1 MNDRWSQIYK
11 VLLLLGD
18 FVALFLAF
26 VGAYLLRVRVA
37 HKPLAESVYATQYI
51 KIFLIILPIWLL
63 MFAFLGLY
71 RREVYESRL
80 RQAPRLVVGSG
91 IGMFMAIS
99 YQYFSLETVFPGHIV
114 PVYGAL
120 FALALLLVE
129 REILRWIR
137 LAAFRYPWGVGRI
150 MIIGNAE
157 TTKNLAHMLADTRRT
172 GYKVVAIVG
181 RKSSVPAGMG
191 HIRHFSSIPSALKEL
206 QNLRIDSVVQ
216 TEWYQQPELNSHI
229 VEAVQAKHIDYKFI
243 PTHNAFYTNSNTVE
257 LFHGLPTVNVH
268 PTPLIGWGRII
279 KRAFDFFASLIGIIL
294 LSWLYLLI
302 AITIKVTDPRGP
314 VIFSQKRITRHGRT
328 FKFYKFR
335 SMKHKYSGPTAIE
348 SFKKMKRP
356 DLIAEYEKYRK
367 VQNDPRV
374 TFIGK
379 ILRATS
385 LDELPQFFNV
395 LKGDI
400 SLVGPRAFLPE
411 ELVLYKASPLLLSV
425 RTGITG
431 LWQVSGRSHLTF
443 EQRLEL
449 ELYYV
454 QHWSF
459 LLDLRILMRTVWVV
473 LFNRGGAK

>member
-18 FVALFLAF
+18 FVALLVALIA
-26 VGAYLLRVRVA
+26 AYLLRVHIG
-37 HKPLAESVYATQYI
+37 HKPLAESVYALQYV
-51 KIFLIILPIWLL
+51 KVFLVILPIWLL

-71 RREVYESRL
+71 RREIYESRL
-80 RQAPRLVVGSG
+80 RQAPRLAVGSA
-91 IGMFMAIS
+91 IGMLLAIS
-99 YQYFSLETVFPGHIV
+99 YQYFSLETIFPGHSV
-114 PVYGAL
+114 PAYGAV
-120 FALALLLVE
+120 LAFGLLLFE
-129 REILRWIR
+129 REILRAIR
-137 LAAFRYPWGVGRI
+137 LAAFRYPWGVARI

-157 TTKNLAHMLADTRRT
+157 TTKNLAHMLADTKKT

-191 HIRHFSSIPSALKEL
+191 HITHFSSITNALKQL
-206 QNLRIDSVVQ
+206 DRLRIDNVVQ

-279 KRAFDFFASLIGIIL
+279 KRAFDFVISLLGLVL
-294 LSWLYLLI
+294 LSWLFVLI
-302 AITIKVTDPRGP
+302 AIAIKVTDPRGP
-314 VIFSQKRITRHGRT
+314 VIFSQKRITRHGKSFR
-328 FKFYKFR
+328 FYKFR
-335 SMKHKYSGPTAIE
+335 SMKHTYSGPSALT
-348 SFKKMKRP
+348 SFKKMNRP
-356 DLIAEYEKYRK
+356 DLVAEYEKYRK

-379 ILRATS
+379 FLRATS
-385 LDELPQFFNV
+385 LDELPQIWNIC
-395 LKGDI
+395 KGDI

-411 ELVLYKASPLLLSV
+411 ELELYKTSPLLLSV
-425 RTGITG
+425 RTGLTG
-431 LWQVSGRSHLTF
+431 LWQVSGRSNLTF

-454 QHWSF
+454 QHWNF
-459 LLDLRILMRTVWVV
+459 LLDLRIIMRTVWVV
-473 LFNRGGAK
+473 LFSRGAK